1 MEKIVDDLL
10 GHFEHG
16 RISRRQLVHM
26 LALGMTA
33 ATAASRAA
41 ADTAPRGAFKAV
53 AVNHI
58 SFGVADYART
68 RDFYADL
75 LGMEVSGDDG
85 KQCYMKF
92 GKDSFLIPRRAP
104 GARGRAPGRPHL
116 LHDRGLGQGRGRGR
130 VAPPRAEPGA
140 RHRRKLPRQG
150 PGRLS
155 PADRQRPPDVRAL
168 TFPPTRKTSR

>member
-16 RISRRQLVHM
+16 RISRRQLVQM

-33 ATAASRAA
+33 AAAASRAE
-41 ADTAPRGAFKAV
+41 ADPAPRGAFKAV

-92 GKDSFLIPRRAP
+92 GKDSFLIPRRRQAP
-104 GARGRAPGRPHL
+104 GDGPLVDHICYTIEDWDKGAVEAELRR
-116 LHDRGLGQGRGRGR
+116 RGLTR
-130 VAPPRAEPGA
+130 
-140 RHRRKLPRQG
+140 
-150 PGRLS
+150 S
-155 PADRQRPPDVRAL
+155 P
-168 TFPPTRKTSR
+168 TPTRASTSGTRTAIACRSAAPA

>member
-10 GHFEHG
+10 GHFERG

-33 ATAASRAA
+33 ATAGSRAA
-41 ADTAPRGAFKAV
+41 AATAPRGAFNAV

-92 GKDSFLIPRRAP
+92 GKDSFLIPRGRQEPGDGPLVDHICYTIEDWDKRAVE
-104 GARGRAPGRPHL
+104 AELRR
-116 LHDRGLGQGRGRGR
+116 RGLN
-130 VAPPRAEPGA
+130 PEPDTDESFHVRDPDGYRLQIGSA
-140 RHRRKLPRQG
+140 RLMYVP
-150 PGRLS
+150 
-155 PADRQRPPDVRAL
+155 
-168 TFPPTRKTSR
+168 